1 MTEKEILRALS
12 YVEDPDLKKD
22 IVTLGMVQNI
32 VIESPKKVRFTVVLT
47 TPACPL
53 KEAIR
58 NACIQAIHHFLGK
71 DIAVDVEMTAQVTD
85 NKKNKQNLEG
95 IKNVILVGSGK
106 GGVGKS
112 TVAVNLAAALAIL
125 GAKVGILDADIYGPS
140 IPILL
145 DLQGKQPYV
154 ETVNGQNKMLPL
166 EQYGMK
172 VMSIGFLVAPEQA
185 LAWRGPM
192 ASKALNQLIFDT
204 IWGELD
210 YLVVDLP
217 PGTGDIHISIAQML
231 PVTGAVI
238 VTTPQQVA
246 AADSLKAISMFLN
259 PHVNV
264 KVLGII
270 ENMAYFIPNDCPE
283 KKYYIFGK
291 GGAEK
296 LSKFAKVDLL
306 GQIPIQEEIAI
317 QSDNGKPIVFD
328 SGHLISQAFLEIAQ
342 VIAQKI
348 AILNFNF

>member
-1 MTEKEILRALS
+1 MTEKDILFALS
-12 YVEDPDLKKD
+12 HVDDPDLKKD
-22 IVTLGMVQNI
+22 LVTLGMVKNI
-32 VIESPKKVRFTVVLT
+32 VIHSTKKVSFTVVLT

-53 KEAIR
+53 KEAIK

-71 DIAVDVEMTAQVTD
+71 DMEVEVQMSAQVTE
-85 NKKNKQNLEG
+85 NRNQKESLRG

-112 TVAVNLAAALAIL
+112 TVAVNLAVALAQL
-125 GAKVGILDADIYGPS
+125 GAQVGILDADIYGPS
-140 IPILL
+140 VPILL
-145 DLQGKQPYV
+145 DLQGKQPSV
-154 ETVNGQNKMLPL
+154 QSINGQNKMVPL
-166 EQYGMK
+166 EQYGLK
-172 VMSIGFLVAPEQA
+172 VMSIGFLVQPEQA

-192 ASKALNQLIFDT
+192 ASKALQQLIFDT
-204 IWGELD
+204 LWGDLD

-217 PGTGDIHISIAQML
+217 PGTGDIHISIAQIL

-246 AADSLKAISMFLN
+246 VADSLKAITMFQN
-259 PHVNV
+259 PQVNV

-270 ENMAYFIPNDCPE
+270 ENMAYFIPDEYPE

-306 GQIPIQEEIAI
+306 GQIPMQENVAI
-317 QSDNGKPIVFD
+317 HSDEGKPVALNVDNLLGQTF
-328 SGHLISQAFLEIAQ
+328 SQMAQ
-342 VIAQKI
+342 KIAQKI
-348 AILNFNF
+348 AILNYAI

>member
-1 MTEKEILRALS
+1 MTEKDILNALS

-22 IVTLGMVQNI
+22 LVSLGMIKNI
-32 VIESPKKVRFTVVLT
+32 IIHSDKKIAFTVVLT

-53 KEAIR
+53 KESIK

-71 DIAVDVEMTAQVTD
+71 DIAVEVTMSAQVTE
-85 NKKNKQNLEG
+85 NKNQKDSLKG

-112 TVAVNLAAALAIL
+112 TVAVNLATALAQL

-140 IPILL
+140 VPILL

-154 ETVNGQNKMLPL
+154 EPVNGQNKMIPL

-172 VMSIGFLVAPEQA
+172 VMSIGFLVPPEQA

-192 ASKALNQLIFDT
+192 ASKALHQLVFDT
-204 IWGELD
+204 LWGELD

-217 PGTGDIHISIAQML
+217 PGTGDIHITMAQML
-231 PVTGAVI
+231 PVTGAII

-246 AADSLKAISMFLN
+246 VADSLKAITMFQN

-270 ENMAYFIPNDCPE
+270 ENMAYFIPDDAPE
-283 KKYYIFGK
+283 KKYFIFGK

-296 LSKFAKVDLL
+296 LAKFAKVNLL
-306 GQIPIQEEIAI
+306 GQIPIQEQISI
-317 QSDNGKPIVFD
+317 NSDEGKPIALNVDNFI
-328 SGHLISQAFLEIAQ
+328 GKTFHEIAQ
-342 VIAQKI
+342 TIAQQI
-348 AILNFNF
+348 AILNFKT

>member
-1 MTEKEILRALS
+1 MTEKDILHALS
-12 YVEDPDLKKD
+12 HVDDPDLKKD
-22 IVTLGMVQNI
+22 LVSLGMVKNI
-32 VIESPKKVRFTVVLT
+32 VIHSAKKVSFTVVLT

-53 KEAIR
+53 KEAIK

-71 DIAVDVEMTAQVTD
+71 DIEVEVQMSAQVTE
-85 NKKNKQNLEG
+85 NRNQKESLRG

-112 TVAVNLAAALAIL
+112 TVAVNLAVALAQL
-125 GAKVGILDADIYGPS
+125 GAQIGILDADIYGPS
-140 IPILL
+140 VPILL
-145 DLQGKQPYV
+145 DLQGRQPLV
-154 ETVNGQNKMLPL
+154 ESIHGQNQMIPL
-166 EQYGMK
+166 EQYGLK
-172 VMSIGFLVAPEQA
+172 VMSIGFLVQPEQA

-192 ASKALNQLIFDT
+192 ASKALQQLIFDT
-204 IWGELD
+204 LWGDLD

-231 PVTGAVI
+231 PVAGAVI

-246 AADSLKAISMFLN
+246 VADSLKAITMFQN

-264 KVLGII
+264 KILGII
-270 ENMAYFIPNDCPE
+270 ENMAYFVPEDHPE

-306 GQIPIQEEIAI
+306 GQIPLQENVAI
-317 QSDNGKPIVFD
+317 HSDEGKPVALNVD
-328 SGHLISQAFLEIAQ
+328 NLIGQTFSQIAQ
-342 VIAQKI
+342 KIAQKI
-348 AILNFNF
+348 AILNYAI